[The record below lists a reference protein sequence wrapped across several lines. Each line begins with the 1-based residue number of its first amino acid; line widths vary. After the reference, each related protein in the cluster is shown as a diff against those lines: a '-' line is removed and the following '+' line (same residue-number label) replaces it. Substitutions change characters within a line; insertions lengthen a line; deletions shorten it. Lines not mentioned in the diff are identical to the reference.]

1 MKIDRLISIIFIL
14 LQKDK
19 VTAPELAKRFEVSR
33 RTINRDIAD
42 ICKVGILLSGKL
54 NDAPSGRLF
63 RADFRT
69 LQMCQSL

>member
-1 MKIDRLISIIFIL
+1 MKIDRLIGIIFIL

-42 ICKVGILLSGKL
+42 ICKVGIPIVTTQGSGVEYPFLTATK
-54 NDAPSGRLF
+54 
-63 RADFRT
+63 
-69 LQMCQSL
+69 